1 MKKVSILFAILAMS
15 MAIACEKEDKT
26 GDNGKQKPVDPNGP
40 WAVTVNAAFA
50 NPQGR
55 AISEQGTA
63 ITASFATTE
72 EVYVYNGNTL
82 LEGTLKP
89 EADGT
94 STTLKGE
101 LSGEIAS
108 GDKLNLFYPKTV
120 ISYEGQDGTLAG
132 MQNFNYAIAKDVEV
146 RIVKSNNVTTADAS
160 FEVLQSFAKFTFNVP
175 VKTLTI
181 SAEGLVKS
189 IAGDTET
196 NGDVTVTL
204 AAPSKTVYVALR
216 NTGAAATEYTFAV
229 TDANDI
235 AWAGAKSLKVASGDA
250 GEVALELSQ
259 AERYVTV
266 AGAGEK
272 NGSNWANAYGTA
284 EFKKAIGEAKDG
296 RKFYLAAGTY
306 VLADADSTYL
316 HIAYADTTQNTT
328 VSFFG
333 GYSESGAETDDAAI
347 FSGDDKYQ
355 IFYVTGRTTL
365 NFKNLVFAQAQS
377 TKDADLVKTV
387 RGALSVN
394 DADAEVHL
402 EGCIF
407 MNNKEDSFG
416 GDITSS
422 LEGGS
427 AIYTK
432 AGAVYANNC
441 YFYANSSGSRGGVI
455 RTEGNSRLFMNECIF
470 DSNGISREAYGR
482 VAFTKSN
489 FCLNKCVFHADYAT
503 ANVSSGS
510 KNDPTLN
517 LNFNNIITNCT
528 LIEEAKYNGTGVIRN
543 ETVGNDGYKCMIMN
557 NVFIN
562 TYTDGTKNKIAC
574 ILLSKAGMTS
584 SGYNLLVGQ
593 NQIIVGSGVSAS
605 SLGLKDTDENIT
617 ALPKGVEFNWNANT
631 TSYTWTG
638 LNHAFAASATVEE
651 AVRAVAPTKNDTAL
665 GENFANWVKSVGGS
679 F

>member
-1 MKKVSILFAILAMS
+1 MKKVSIIFAVLAMS
-15 MAIACEKEDKT
+15 MAIACTKEDNT

-55 AISEQGTA
+55 AISEQGSA

-72 EVYVYNGNTL
+72 DVYVYNGNTL

-108 GDKLNLFYPKTV
+108 GDKLNLFYPNTV

-132 MQNFNYAIAKDVEV
+132 MQNFNYAIAKNVEV
-146 RIVKSNNVTTADAS
+146 TMGKGNNVSGEAS

-250 GEVALELSQ
+250 GEIALELNQ
-259 AERYVTV
+259 AERYAT
-266 AGAGEK
+266 ASGAGEK

-284 EFKKAIGEAKDG
+284 ELKAAIGKAKDG
-296 RKFYLAAGTY
+296 MKFYLAAGKY

-316 HIAYADTTQNTT
+316 HVAYADTTT

-333 GYSESGAETDDAAI
+333 GYTESGAEGTEPTV
-347 FSGDDKYQ
+347 FSGDKTYQ
-355 IFYVTGRTTL
+355 IFYVTGPSTI
-365 NFKNLVFAQAQS
+365 NFKNVTFADALA
-377 TKDADLVKTV
+377 TKDAELIKTV

-394 DADAEVHL
+394 DDAAVVNL
-402 EGCIF
+402 EGCTF
-407 MNNKEDSFG
+407 KDNVENSYG
-416 GDITSS
+416 TDISS
-422 LEGGS
+422 GSEGGS
-427 AIYTK
+427 AILAI
-432 AGAVYANNC
+432 AGAVYANKC
-441 YFYANSSGSRGGVI
+441 YFTGNSSGSRGGVL
-455 RTEGNSRLFMNECIF
+455 RTNQGNSRLFMNECVF
-470 DSNGISREAYGR
+470 DGNDISREQYGS
-482 VAFTKSN
+482 VLWVKSN
-489 FCLNKCVFHADYAT
+489 FCMNKCIFHNNPT
-503 ANVSSGS
+503 KANANGNS
-510 KNDPTLN
+510 KNDPTIDTN
-517 LNFNNIITNCT
+517 WNTIITNCVI
-528 LIEEAKYNGTGVIRN
+528 IEDSKFSGGGVYRS
-543 ETVGNDGYKCMIMN
+543 ETKASENYAAMMMN
-557 NVFIN
+557 TIIVN
-562 TYTDGTKNKIAC
+562 TYVNSAITKIGSL
-574 ILLSKAGMTS
+574 LLSQQGLTS
-584 SGYNLLVGQ
+584 SGYNLLVSQ
-593 NQIIVGSGVSAS
+593 NKIINATRIT
-605 SLGLKDTDENIT
+605 LKDTDESLT
-617 ALPKGVEFNWNANT
+617 ALPDGVSFEWNATDKN
-631 TSYTWTG
+631 YTWTG
-638 LNHAFAASATVEE
+638 LTHTFAGSAAVEE
-651 AVRAVAPTKNDTAL
+651 EVRAVKPTNGDKAI
-665 GENFANWVKSVGGS
+665 GANFADWVKSVGGS